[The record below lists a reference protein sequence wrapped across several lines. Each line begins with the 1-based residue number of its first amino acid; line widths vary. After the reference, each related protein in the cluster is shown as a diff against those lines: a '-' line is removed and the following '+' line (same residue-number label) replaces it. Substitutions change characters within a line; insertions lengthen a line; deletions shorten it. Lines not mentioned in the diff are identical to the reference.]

1 METSTFIIT
10 TDNTGIK
17 YHLWFY
23 NYLAKISG
31 KEIERIIIGE
41 KYCTREKTELEYS
54 EESDLKK
61 QLISIVPECNRVPI
75 ERIALTKMA
84 LDCGERYSNI
94 YRPLYTSF
102 FSDIHD
108 INPLQD
114 ISPDYYVDPAIENLR
129 DYNNYIRQL
138 EIILDELYN
147 IFKVV
152 CPEEGNLKS
161 FGNAIRNVLIL
172 SCTEVDSLMKSI
184 LIGNGFK
191 KKKSTMEQYW
201 HLRIPMK
208 LSEYTLAFR
217 NITEIGG
224 RSPFGIWTP
233 NDSFK
238 SIIWYKAYNDVKHD
252 RIKNFKE
259 ANLKNA
265 INATLGLATMLIAT
279 FGYRNDIWKEKI
291 GRIIEVK
298 KEPLWPLKDFFIPPT
313 RESKLLEV
321 KHPYIMSKWIEY
333 KKTIDEKKQN
343 DKYKTY

>member
-41 KYCTREKTELEYS
+41 KYCIREKTEFEYS

-61 QLISIVPECNRVPI
+61 QLISIVPECNRVSI
-75 ERIALTKMA
+75 ERIALTKMT

-94 YRPLYTSF
+94 YRPLYSSF
-102 FSDIHD
+102 FSNIHD

-138 EIILDELYN
+138 ELILDELFD

-152 CPEEGNLKS
+152 SPHSRNMKV

-172 SCTEVDSLMKSI
+172 SCTEVDSLMKSV
-184 LIGNGFK
+184 LNGNGYIVDRPNMNDYRQLI
-191 KKKSTMEQYW
+191 T
-201 HLRIPMK
+201 PMK
-208 LSEYTLAFR
+208 LSDYTLSFR
-217 NITEIGG
+217 YINEVGG
-224 RSPFGIWTP
+224 NTPFGEWEP
-233 NDSFK
+233 KENSK
-238 SIIWYKAYNDVKHD
+238 SPSWYKAYNDVKHD
-252 RIKNFKE
+252 RINNFKE
-259 ANLKNA
+259 ANLRNA
-265 INATLGLATMLIAT
+265 IEATLGFATMLIAT
-279 FGYRNDIWKEKI
+279 YGYRNEIWNDKVGKI
-291 GRIIEVK
+291 INVK
-298 KEPLWPLKDFFIPPT
+298 KEPLWMLKEFYLPPVLGWEA
-313 RESKLLEV
+313 RSV
-321 KHPYIMSKWIEY
+321 NHPNICKRKS
-333 KKTIDEKKQN
+333 
-343 DKYKTY
+343 

>member
-31 KEIERIIIGE
+31 KEIEGIIIGE
-41 KYCTREKTELEYS
+41 KYCTREKTELVYS

-61 QLISIVPECNRVPI
+61 QLFSIVPECNRVPI

-102 FSDIHD
+102 FSNIHD

-138 EIILDELYN
+138 ELILDELFD

-152 CPEEGNLKS
+152 SPHSRNMKV

-172 SCTEVDSLMKSI
+172 SCTEVDSLMKSV
-184 LIGNGFK
+184 LNGNGYIVDRPNMNDYRQLI
-191 KKKSTMEQYW
+191 T
-201 HLRIPMK
+201 PMK
-208 LSEYTLAFR
+208 LSDYTLSFR
-217 NITEIGG
+217 YINEVGG
-224 RSPFGIWTP
+224 NTPFGEWEP
-233 NDSFK
+233 KENSK
-238 SIIWYKAYNDVKHD
+238 SPSWYKAYNDVKHD
-252 RIKNFKE
+252 RINNFKE
-259 ANLKNA
+259 ANLRNA
-265 INATLGLATMLIAT
+265 IEATLGYATMLIAT
-279 FGYRNDIWKEKI
+279 YGYRNEIWNDKVGKI
-291 GRIIEVK
+291 INVK
-298 KEPLWPLKDFFIPPT
+298 KEPLWMLKEFYLPPVLGWEA
-313 RESKLLEV
+313 RSV
-321 KHPYIMSKWIEY
+321 NHPNICKRKS
-333 KKTIDEKKQN
+333 
-343 DKYKTY
+343 